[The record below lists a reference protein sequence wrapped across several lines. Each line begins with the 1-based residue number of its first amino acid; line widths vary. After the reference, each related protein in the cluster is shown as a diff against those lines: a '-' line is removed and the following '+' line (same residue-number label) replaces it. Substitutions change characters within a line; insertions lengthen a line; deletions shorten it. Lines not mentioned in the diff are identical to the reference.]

1 MEEGDAESLALWAQL
16 RQRSVEELTHMYARL
31 GVSFDVIEGE
41 SQDGMKSRQ
50 FMEDLICKGILKPA
64 IKSGMEGSLV
74 IDIGSRSVP
83 LFKRDSSS
91 LYLTRDI
98 MAAQRRFA
106 ERKYDR
112 MLYVVEMGQRVH
124 FENLIQ
130 ALDLL
135 NPEWK
140 ALKKP
145 VVEHLPFGRVS
156 GMSTRKGNVILL
168 EELLDEAVKR
178 VRASLDA
185 TTTTKVDNR
194 DETSEK
200 LAVGA
205 IIVADL
211 EKRRRT
217 DYTFN
222 WNKALNFKIESG
234 ITLQYAHARLCS
246 LERNLEGGGGRLM
259 EGKEAAKWLV
269 DDEPAVRLI
278 QALAS
283 FDEVLK
289 AAKLQHEPSIIV
301 RYLHDISH
309 LSNKAFKV
317 LPVKSVAGTD
327 LGQARLCLFRCV
339 RIVLAT
345 GMRLLGVDALERM

>member
-1 MEEGDAESLALWAQL
+1 
-16 RQRSVEELTHMYARL
+16 
-31 GVSFDVIEGE
+31 
-41 SQDGMKSRQ
+41 
-50 FMEDLICKGILKPA
+50 
-64 IKSGMEGSLV
+64 
-74 IDIGSRSVP
+74 
-83 LFKRDSSS
+83 
-91 LYLTRDI
+91 
-98 MAAQRRFA
+98 
-106 ERKYDR
+106 
-112 MLYVVEMGQRVH
+112 
-124 FENLIQ
+124 
-130 ALDLL
+130 
-135 NPEWK
+135 
-140 ALKKP
+140 
-145 VVEHLPFGRVS
+145 
-156 GMSTRKGNVILL
+156 MSTRKGNVILL